1 MSDDPETQLHSGAT
15 EEIVRAANSQPA
27 VIVADAIKKRC
38 QSVLAA
44 LKLAITYEIATACQS
59 LCRRSDGSVLYSS
72 RNSYE
77 SFRDFDFDRVWTEI
91 ETNVPYLIEIMNA
104 VSGKNTGIEG
114 TTHDLRVKFSFLYS
128 VLMSERWHELSLLKR
143 VNTILIIEGGCTKK
157 VRFSIHFCAVVFIIF

>member
-1 MSDDPETQLHSGAT
+1 M
-15 EEIVRAANSQPA
+15 
-27 VIVADAIKKRC
+27 
-38 QSVLAA
+38 LAA
-44 LKLAITYEIATACQS
+44 LKLAITDEIATACQS

-77 SFRDFDFDRVWTEI
+77 SLRDVDFDRVWTEI

-114 TTHDLRVKFSFLYS
+114 TTHDLRVKFSFLYA

-143 VNTILIIEGGCTKK
+143 VDTILIIEGGCTKK
-157 VRFSIHFCAVVFIIF
+157 ARFSIHVCAVVFIIF